1 MLVYVVV
8 RLFNQYINVFK
19 LGLIDYI
26 YYIYIYLEMVVLQ
39 MNIGC
44 GCDIYI
50 CFVKIVM
57 KIKYLFD

>member
-8 RLFNQYINVFK
+8 RFFNQYINVFK

-39 MNIGC
+39 MNIEC